1 MTDTLVGISEI
12 PKFVIEPTLVIK
24 LISSQER
31 DEHPLMKNKSLKI
44 LVADD
49 QRSMRDLFTHILR
62 MMGYSCDTAVD
73 GRECLLKFTLR
84 SYDVLFLDLVMPEID
99 GETVLAWIKNQAPDT
114 QVIIS
119 SIQDD
124 EGAIKHMLR
133 NGASAYLVKPFTTRE
148 VQQIIHTLE
157 NRRTAAGLEL
167 VSTYA

>member
-1 MTDTLVGISEI
+1 
-12 PKFVIEPTLVIK
+12 
-24 LISSQER
+24 
-31 DEHPLMKNKSLKI
+31 MKNKSLKI

-49 QRSMRDLFTHILR
+49 QKNMRDLFTRILR

-99 GETVLAWIKNQAPDT
+99 GETVLAWIKNQSPDT

-124 EGAIKHMLR
+124 EGAIKYMLR

-148 VQQIIHTLE
+148 VQQIIRTLE